1 MSQKNS
7 HKTVE
12 GIARIGIDL
21 AKSVFHLAAM
31 DSRGRLLLRK
41 RFTRSGLLEL
51 LKLFKPCLAGMEACA
66 GAHHLGGKMRDMGF
80 DVRLMAPQHLK
91 PCVKS
96 NKNDRADAEAIRQAV
111 GRPAMRFVPLKGPAQ
126 LEVGRS
132 TGSGAW
138 RSPGAWQ
145 RPARSAAFFWSPE
158 SPSRKE
164 GAC

>member
-31 DSRGRLLLRK
+31 DSRGRLLLQK
-41 RFTRSGLLEL
+41 RFTRSGLLEF
-51 LKLFKPCLAGMEACA
+51 LKLIKPCLAGMEACA

-80 DVRLMAPQHLK
+80 DVRLMAPQYVK
-91 PCVKS
+91 PYVKS
-96 NKNDRADAEAIRQAV
+96 NKNDRADAEAICEAV
-111 GRPAMRFVPLKGPAQ
+111 GRPAMRFVSLKGPAQ

-138 RSPGAWQ
+138 RLPGARP
-145 RPARSAAFFWSPE
+145 RPARFAAFFWSSELPF
-158 SPSRKE
+158 RKE
-164 GAC
+164 GVC